1 MDSPKSKTKINK
13 QEIVKVFIQMLNTI
27 KMFHWK
33 TYSYAKHEAT
43 DLLYKDLNKYIDE
56 FIETMLGKYNTRIPS
71 FEVSIQLKNYNSSDK
86 LKEEIFKYKKYII
99 DLNNVLDIKKDSDLL
114 NIRDEILACLNQ
126 FLYLFSFKR

>member
-1 MDSPKSKTKINK
+1 MESPKSNIKINK
-13 QEIVKVFIQMLNTI
+13 QEIVKVFMQMLNTI

-43 DLLYKDLNKYIDE
+43 DLLYKDINKYVDE

-71 FEVSIQLKNYNSSDK
+71 FEVSIQLKNHDSSDK
-86 LKEEIFKYKKYII
+86 LKQEIFKYRKYII
-99 DLNNVLDIKKDSDLL
+99 NLNDILDKKTDSDLL

-126 FLYLFSFKR
+126 FLYLFSFKK

>member
-1 MDSPKSKTKINK
+1 MESTKSHTKIDK
-13 QEIVKVFIQMLNTI
+13 QALVKVFIQMLNTI

-71 FEVSIQLKNYNSSDK
+71 FEESIKLKNHESSDK
-86 LKEEIFKYKKYII
+86 LKKEIFKYKKFLVSLN
-99 DLNNVLDIKKDSDLL
+99 DLLDEKNDSDLL
-114 NIRDEILACLNQ
+114 NIRDEILASLNQ
-126 FLYLFSFKR
+126 FLYLFSFKK

>member
-71 FEVSIQLKNYNSSDK
+71 FELSIQLKNYNSSDK

>member
-1 MDSPKSKTKINK
+1 MESPKSKTKINK
-13 QEIVKVFIQMLNTI
+13 QEIVKVFMQMLNTV

-71 FEVSIQLKNYNSSDK
+71 FEVSIQLKNHDSSDK
-86 LKEEIFKYKKYII
+86 LKQEIFKYKKYII
-99 DLNNVLDIKKDSDLL
+99 NLNDVLDKKTDSDLL

-126 FLYLFSFKR
+126 FLYLFSFKK